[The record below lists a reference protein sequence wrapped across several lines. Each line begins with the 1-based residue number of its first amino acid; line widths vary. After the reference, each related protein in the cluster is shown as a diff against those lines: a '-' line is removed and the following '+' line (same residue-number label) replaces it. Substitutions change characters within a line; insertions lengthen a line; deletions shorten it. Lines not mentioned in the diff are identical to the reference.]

1 MAARNES
8 SDSGERTKRH
18 IKIICF
24 LIKICWQIN
33 GCILICTAGKTMEIT
48 ITTQNRNDYL
58 LVETQA
64 YIETKE
70 ELIEQSK
77 LLYQEFVKHSFKKI
91 LIDEKA
97 NTFA

>member
-1 MAARNES
+1 
-8 SDSGERTKRH
+8 
-18 IKIICF
+18 
-24 LIKICWQIN
+24 
-33 GCILICTAGKTMEIT
+33 MEIT